1 MNTLFFRLFLF
12 LSLIASIDV
21 SAQSAKKF
29 AKMARASEKKKDYT
43 SAITNYSKAI
53 ELKPTNYKYLT
64 YRANCY
70 RTIDNKK
77 ESLKDYESA
86 FKVKNSDK
94 WLYLRIMDLAIQ
106 LDEFDKSIKYGEELI
121 AKDKKNIEAYQ
132 QTAWS
137 YIKTKQFQK
146 AIDKC
151 VTAIEYEQY
160 SHKNHY
166 LKALALDSLKR
177 YAEANIEY
185 VIAIKLLKNYE
196 LDEKKL
202 VKGQYKSYFFNHAF
216 CLYNLKDYGDAINEY
231 NYAIEI
237 DGIDLYEPKNY
248 MVYYRRSQAYLGKE
262 DYLNPLGDLNKCLVL
277 NNKFVDGFYQR
288 AEVYVKTSQFQS
300 AISDFTKV
308 VLLDPQNK
316 KAFQKRGESYQELGN
331 FNEAINDYK
340 TCLSLNPADKNI
352 QSKLDFVTKKLYEA
366 NRESDN
372 PDVKITYPF
381 IDGAG
386 YVNVYTSQT
395 SMIIEGSVKD
405 KSLISSIT
413 VNGVQANFAKNDK
426 NPDFIADIP
435 VPNTKYIEVVV
446 KDVYFNETTKKIKL
460 GKIFD
465 ETRVMVNFSGTIV
478 SEENSKQVL
487 SGKKVYLTNEKGE
500 VFYSTTTDVNGKFNF
515 EKLPYDKN
523 YLLAFDIED
532 NTQLS
537 GIKSF
542 VVLNNKGET
551 ILKSEKND
559 KGKFTFEVL
568 KNDQMAMSLMSVE
581 DAAMEIDMKGKL
593 MAGETGNTPLSNINI
608 LLVNDKGEIIV
619 SRRTDANGLFIFK
632 NLLPSQNYIIKID
645 EEDGKTI
652 TYNRILITD
661 EQNHLIKE
669 ITRDEFGKFSY
680 KLLKSE
686 SIMLSSISE
695 DIADPWI
702 GAIKLNVNKKET
714 SIVENIYYASGSF
727 VIPRDAEVI
736 LEKAFKALTENPKLI
751 LEVQSHTDAVAGDDY
766 NMELSQKR
774 ATAVVDYLIK
784 KGIDKKRLVAKG
796 FGETML
802 ANTCANGVECS
813 DAEHKQNRRT
823 VFKLNYEGTK

>member
-1 MNTLFFRLFLF
+1 MNNIFIKFFVLVSLFT
-12 LSLIASIDV
+12 SINTF
-21 SAQSAKKF
+21 AQSAKKY
-29 AKMARASEKKKDYT
+29 AKLAKADEKKKDYT
-43 SAITNYSKAI
+43 SAVANYSKAI
-53 ELKPTNYKYLT
+53 ELKPTNFKYLT

-70 RTIDNKK
+70 RLIDNKK

-86 FKVKNSDK
+86 FQIKKSDK
-94 WLYLRIMDLAIQ
+94 WLFLRIMDLAIQ
-106 LDEFDKSIKYGEELI
+106 LEDFEKSIKYGEELI
-121 AKDKKNIEAYQ
+121 VKDKKSIEAYQ

-137 YIKTKQFQK
+137 YIRTKQFQK
-146 AIDKC
+146 AIEKC
-151 VTAIEYEQY
+151 ATAIEFEQY

-177 YAEANIEY
+177 HAEANIEY

-196 LDEKKL
+196 LDEKKR
-202 VKGQYKSYFFNHAF
+202 VKGQYKNYFFNHAF
-216 CLYNLKDYGDAINEY
+216 CLYNLRDYTDAINEY
-231 NYAIEI
+231 NYSLEI
-237 DGIDLYEPKNY
+237 DQSDLHEPKNY
-248 MVYYRRSQAYLGKE
+248 LVYYRRSQAYLGKE

-277 NNKFVDGFYQR
+277 NNKFVEGFYQR

-308 VLLDPQNK
+308 VLLDPKNH
-316 KAFQKRGESYQELGN
+316 KAFLKRGESYQELGN
-331 FNEAINDYK
+331 FSDAITDYK
-340 TCLSLNPADKNI
+340 TCLSLTPNDKNV
-352 QSKLDFVTKKLYEA
+352 QSKLEFVTKKLYEA

-395 SMIIEGSVKD
+395 SMIVEGSVKD
-405 KSLISSIT
+405 KSLIASIS
-413 VNGVQANFAKNDK
+413 VNGVQASYPKNEK
-426 NPDFIADIP
+426 NPDFIIDFP
-435 VPNTKYIEVVV
+435 VPNSKYIEVLV
-446 KDVYFNETTKKIKL
+446 KDVYSNETTKKIKL

-478 SEENSKQVL
+478 SEDASKQPL
-487 SGKKVYLTNEKGE
+487 SGKKVYLTNERGE
-500 VFYSTTTDVNGKFNF
+500 VFYTTTTDVNGKFNF

-523 YLLAFDIED
+523 YLLAFDVED

-542 VVLNNKGET
+542 VVLNNKGEA
-551 ILKSEKND
+551 ILKSEKNQ
-559 KGKFTFEVL
+559 KGRFSFEVL
-568 KNDQMAMSLMSVE
+568 KNDQVTMSLMSVE
-581 DAAMEIDMKGKL
+581 DVPMEVDMKGKL
-593 MAGETGNTPLSNINI
+593 MVGETGNTPLSNITI
-608 LLVNDKGEIIV
+608 LLVNEKGEIVV
-619 SRRTDANGLFIFK
+619 SRKTDANGLFIFK

-645 EEDGKTI
+645 EEDSKTI

>member
-1 MNTLFFRLFLF
+1 MNNILIKLFVF
-12 LSLIASIDV
+12 LSFIASINM

-29 AKMARASEKKKDYT
+29 AKLARADEKKKNYT
-43 SAITNYSKAI
+43 SAVANYSKAI
-53 ELKPTNYKYLT
+53 ELKPTNYKYLI

-70 RTIDNKK
+70 RLIDNKK
-77 ESLKDYESA
+77 ESLKDYEAA
-86 FKVKNSDK
+86 FQIKKSDK
-94 WLYLRIMDLAIQ
+94 WLFLRIMDVAIE
-106 LDEFDKSIKYGEELI
+106 LEEFEKSIKYGEELI
-121 AKDKKNIEAYQ
+121 IKDKKNIEAYQ

-137 YIKTKQFQK
+137 YIRIKQFQK
-146 AIDKC
+146 AIEKC
-151 VTAIEYEQY
+151 ATAIEFEQY

-177 YAEANIEY
+177 HAEANIEY

-202 VKGQYKSYFFNHAF
+202 VRGQYKSYFFNHAF
-216 CLYNLKDYGDAINEY
+216 CLYNLRNYTDAINEY
-231 NYAIEI
+231 NYALEI
-237 DGIDLYEPKNY
+237 DAIDIQEPKNY
-248 MVYYRRSQAYLGKE
+248 LVYYRRSQAYLGKE

-277 NNKFVDGFYQR
+277 NNKFVEGFYQR

-308 VLLDPQNK
+308 VLLDPKNH
-316 KAFQKRGESYQELGN
+316 KAFLKRGESYQELGN
-331 FNEAINDYK
+331 FSEAINDYK
-340 TCLSLNPADKNI
+340 SSLALTPNNKDI

-405 KSLISSIT
+405 KSLISSIS
-413 VNGVQANFAKNDK
+413 VNGVQASFAKNDK
-426 NPDFIADIP
+426 NPDFTIAIP
-435 VPNTKYIEVVV
+435 VPNEKYLEVKV
-446 KDVYFNETTKKIKL
+446 KDIYANETTKKIKL

-465 ETRVMVNFSGTIV
+465 ETRVMVNFAGTIV
-478 SEENSKQVL
+478 SEENNKQVL

-515 EKLPYDKN
+515 ERLPYDKN
-523 YLLAFDIED
+523 YLLAFDVED

-551 ILKSEKND
+551 ILKSEKNE

-568 KNDQMAMSLMSVE
+568 KNDQMTLSLMSVE
-581 DAAMEIDMKGKL
+581 DAAIEVDMKGKL

-608 LLVNDKGEIIV
+608 LLVNEKGEIIV
-619 SRRTDANGLFIFK
+619 TRRTDANGLFIFK

-645 EEDGKTI
+645 EQDSKTI
-652 TYNRILITD
+652 TYNRIIITD
-661 EQNHLIKE
+661 EQNHVIRE
-669 ITRDEFGKFSY
+669 INRDEFGKFSY

-686 SIMLSSISE
+686 TIMLSSISE
-695 DIADPWI
+695 EISDPWI
-702 GAIKLNVNKKET
+702 GAIKLNVNKKEM
-714 SIVENIYYASGSF
+714 SIIENIYYASGSF
-727 VIPRDAEVI
+727 YIPKDAEVL
-736 LEKAFKALTENPKLI
+736 LEKTIKALTENPKLI

-774 ATAVVDYLIK
+774 ANAVVDYLIQ
-784 KGIDKKRLVAKG
+784 KGIDKKRLIAKG

-802 ANTCANGVECS
+802 ANTCGNGVDCS

>member
-1 MNTLFFRLFLF
+1 MNKILIKSFVLLAFIF
-12 LSLIASIDV
+12 SLNM

-29 AKMARASEKKKDYT
+29 AKLAKADEKKKDYT
-43 SAITNYSKAI
+43 SAASNYSKAI

-70 RTIDNKK
+70 RLTNNRK
-77 ESLKDYESA
+77 ESLKDYEAA
-86 FKVKNSDK
+86 FQIKKSDK
-94 WLYLRIMDLAIQ
+94 WLYLRIIDVAIQ
-106 LDEFDKSIKYGEELI
+106 LEDFEKSIKYGEELI
-121 AKDKKNIEAYQ
+121 EKDKKNIEAYQ

-137 YIKTKQFQK
+137 YIRIKQFQK
-146 AIDKC
+146 AVDICAKS
-151 VTAIEYEQY
+151 IEYEQY
-160 SHKNHY
+160 SAKNHY
-166 LKALALDSLKR
+166 LKALALDSLKS
-177 YAEANIEY
+177 YGAANIEY

-202 VKGQYKSYFFNHAF
+202 VKGEYKSYFYNHAF
-216 CLYNLKDYGDAINEY
+216 CLFNLKDYSDAITEY
-231 NYAIEI
+231 NYALEI
-237 DGIDLYEPKNY
+237 DAVDIHEPKNY
-248 MVYYRRSQAYLGKE
+248 LVYYRRSQAYLGKE

-277 NNKFVDGFYQR
+277 NNKFVEGFYQR

-308 VLLDPQNK
+308 VLLDPKNK
-316 KAFQKRGESYQELGN
+316 NAFQKRGESYQELGN
-331 FNEAINDYK
+331 FTDAINDYK
-340 TCLSLNPADKNI
+340 TCLSLMPSEKNV

-366 NRESDN
+366 NREGDN

-405 KSLISSIT
+405 KSLIGSIS
-413 VNGVQANFAKNDK
+413 VNGVEANFAKNDK
-426 NPDFIADIP
+426 NPDFTIAIA
-435 VPNTKYIEVVV
+435 VPSAKYIEVKV
-446 KDVYFNETTKKIKL
+446 KDVYFNETIKRIKL

-465 ETRVMVNFSGTIV
+465 ETRVMVNFAGTIV
-478 SEENSKQVL
+478 SEENNKQVL

-500 VFYSTTTDVNGKFNF
+500 VFYNATTDVDGKFNF
-515 EKLPYDKN
+515 ERLPYDKN
-523 YLLAFDIED
+523 YLLAFDADD
-532 NTQLS
+532 NTPLS

-542 VVLNNKGET
+542 VVLNSKGET
-551 ILKSEKND
+551 ILKSEKNE
-559 KGKFTFEVL
+559 KGKFTFQVL
-568 KNDQMAMSLMSVE
+568 KNDQMTFSLMSVE
-581 DAAMEIDMKGKL
+581 DAAIEVDMKGKL
-593 MAGETGNTPLSNINI
+593 MTGENGNTPLSNINI
-608 LLVNDKGEIIV
+608 LLVNEKGEIIV
-619 SRRTDANGLFIFK
+619 TRRTDANGLFIFK
-632 NLLPSQNYIIKID
+632 NLLPSQNYIIRID
-645 EEDGKTI
+645 ENDSKTI

-661 EQNHLIKE
+661 EQNHLIRE
-669 ITRDEFGKFSY
+669 INRDEFGKFSY

-702 GAIKLNVNKKET
+702 GAIKLNVNKKEM
-714 SIVENIYYASGSF
+714 SIIENIYYASGSY
-727 VIPRDAEVI
+727 VIPKDAEVL
-736 LEKAFKALTENPKLI
+736 LEKTIKALTENPKLV

-774 ATAVVDYLIK
+774 ASAVVDYLIQ
-784 KGIDKKRLVAKG
+784 KGIDKKRLIAKG
-796 FGETML
+796 FGETTL
-802 ANTCANGVECS
+802 ANTCGNGVECS